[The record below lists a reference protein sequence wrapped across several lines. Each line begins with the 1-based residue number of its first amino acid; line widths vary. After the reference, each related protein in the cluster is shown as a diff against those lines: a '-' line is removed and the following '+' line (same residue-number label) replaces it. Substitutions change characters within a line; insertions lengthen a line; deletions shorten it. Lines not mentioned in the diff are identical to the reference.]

1 MSTRLVLSIAA
12 AAAVLWSPLVFAAP
26 DGSRNANSTAGSES
40 AGLTREEVKRELEA
54 ARRDGSLRASQRNA
68 NYPSNP
74 THGKATS
81 AGFVS
86 SPAQRSEASRTA
98 QPPTSSGGRF
108 IGGEAGRIHDAP

>member
-12 AAAVLWSPLVFAAP
+12 ATAVLSSPLAWAAP
-26 DGSRNANSTAGSES
+26 EGSNNAATTEF
-40 AGLTREEVKRELEA
+40 AGLTREQVKRELEA
-54 ARRDGSLRASQRNA
+54 ARRDGSLRATQRNA

-98 QPPTSSGGRF
+98 QPPASSGWRF
-108 IGGEAGRIHDAP
+108 IGGEAGWIHEQP